1 MIKSISHIVMNDINE
16 FMSSISE
23 KIDEMQ
29 EKDLSVDIQYS
40 MSNKIYSA
48 FIIGRESK

>member
-29 EKDLSVDIQYS
+29 EKDLTVDVQYS
-40 MSNKIYSA
+40 MSDKIYSA
-48 FIIGRESK
+48 FIISRETK